1 MSGSPS
7 VRSSRRRLVGDVDLG
22 GVVEAGGEAVGR
34 SVFGR
39 GVGAPA
45 GGVIPP
51 ITFAGSVAMDGDE
64 DDILFAEGVAEAV
77 DAVAALEKADIV
89 VFRYQELGAVA
100 LGLEGGDYA
109 AGEKPVFGVF
119 QKVSIGA
126 PLSLCVHSVA
136 VVDQDFHSWFCA

>member
-1 MSGSPS
+1 M
-7 VRSSRRRLVGDVDLG
+7 DLG
-22 GVVEAGGEAVGR
+22 GVVEAGGKAVGR

-39 GVGAPA
+39 GVGALA

-64 DDILFAEGVAEAV
+64 DDIFFAEGVAEAV

-89 VFRYQELGAVA
+89 VFRYQEFGVEA

-109 AGEKPVFGVF
+109 AGKKPVFGVF
-119 QKVSIGA
+119 
-126 PLSLCVHSVA
+126 
-136 VVDQDFHSWFCA
+136 